1 LTCVQEGALK
11 AAVFGNV
18 TLDVI
23 CKTIDD
29 VPRHASLS
37 FEQVKVAPGGCA
49 SNVALGL
56 ADLGVETALIAHSGD
71 DDAAFL
77 IHRYWQRAGI
87 DLRYVQRIAG
97 KPTGTS
103 VGLVDSDAQP
113 RFIHTSGA
121 NATLTVDDL
130 QPAELT
136 QWGASV
142 LHVAG
147 FFVLPGLLD
156 GRLPGALAQARR
168 LGLFT
173 SLDVVR
179 SPRMQQPEALWP
191 CLPHL
196 DLFLCNAVEAQIITG
211 REQPEDAAACLRSL
225 GSRAVVV
232 KAGERGCWLDCD
244 ASLDGAARR
253 EWLPAQPVDNVVD
266 TTGAGDAFAAG
277 LLASW
282 LAEPDLRAACQAGH
296 RAAARIVQQLGAVL
310 S

>member
-1 LTCVQEGALK
+1 MK

-18 TLDVI
+18 TLDII
-23 CKTIDD
+23 CKTVDE
-29 VPRHASLS
+29 VPRHASLA
-37 FEQVKVAPGGCA
+37 FEQVVVSPGGCA
-49 SNVALGL
+49 SNAALGL
-56 ADLGVETALIAHSGD
+56 AALGIETALIAHSGD

-77 IHRYWQRAGI
+77 IQRYWQRAGL
-87 DLRYVQRIAG
+87 DVSRVRRVPG

-121 NATLTVDDL
+121 NATLTVDELD
-130 QPAELT
+130 PAELAE
-136 QWGASV
+136 WGAGV
-142 LHVAG
+142 LHIAG

-156 GRLPGALAQARR
+156 GRLPAALEAARGA
-168 LGLFT
+168 GLFT

-179 SPRMQQPEALWP
+179 SPRMQQPQALWP

-196 DLFLCNAVEAQIITG
+196 DLFLCNDAEAHILTG
-211 REQPEDAAACLRSL
+211 REQPEEAAAHLRSL

-232 KAGERGCWLDCD
+232 KAGGEGCWLDCD
-244 ASLDGAARR
+244 ASLDGASRR
-253 EWLPAQPVDNVVD
+253 QWIPAVALENVVD

-282 LAEPDLRAACQAGH
+282 LRERDLFKACQAGH
-296 RAAARIVQQLGAVL
+296 QVAARIVQQLGAVL
-310 S
+310 INKQEKD

>member
-1 LTCVQEGALK
+1 MK

-23 CKTIDD
+23 CKTVDD

-37 FEQVKVAPGGCA
+37 FEQVRVSPGGCA

-56 ADLGVETALIAHSGD
+56 AGLDVQTALIAHSGD

-77 IHRYWQRAGI
+77 IHRYWQRAGL
-87 DLRYVQRIAG
+87 DVSRVQRIPG
-97 KPTGTS
+97 TPTGTS
-103 VGLVDSDAQP
+103 IGLVDSDAQP

-130 QPAELT
+130 HPAELA
-136 QWGASV
+136 QWGAGV
-142 LHVAG
+142 LHIAG

-156 GRLPGALAQARR
+156 GRLPGALADARR
-168 LGLFT
+168 QGLFT

-196 DLFLCNAVEAQIITG
+196 DLFQCNAAEAQIITG
-211 REQPEDAAACLRSL
+211 RDQPEEAAALFRSR

-244 ASLDGAARR
+244 ASLDGVARQ
-253 EWLPAQPVDNVVD
+253 EWTPALPVENVVD

-282 LAEPDLRAACQAGH
+282 LAQRDLLKACQAGH
-296 RAAARIVQQLGAVL
+296 RAAARIVQHLGAVWI
-310 S
+310 

>member
-1 LTCVQEGALK
+1 MK

-23 CKTIDD
+23 CKTVDD

-37 FEQVKVAPGGCA
+37 FEQVKVSPGGCA

-56 ADLGVETALIAHSGD
+56 AGLGIETALIAHCGD

-77 IHRYWQRAGI
+77 DYRYWARAGL
-87 DLRYVQRIAG
+87 DLRYVQRIPG

-103 VGLVDSDAQP
+103 IGLVDSDAQP

-130 QPAELT
+130 KPEELA
-136 QWGASV
+136 QWGAGV
-142 LHVAG
+142 LHIAG

-156 GRLPGALAQARR
+156 GRLPGALAEARR

-179 SPRMQQPEALWP
+179 SPRMQHPEALWP

-196 DLFLCNAVEAQIITG
+196 DLFQCNAAEAQIITG
-211 REQPEDAAACLRSL
+211 RDHVEDAAAHLRSL

-244 ASLDGAARR
+244 ASLDGAARK
-253 EWLPAQPVDNVVD
+253 EWIPALPVENVVD

-282 LAEPDLRAACQAGH
+282 LEARDLFRACQAGH
-296 RAAARIVQQLGAVL
+296 RAAAQIVQVLGAVTG
-310 S
+310 